1 MNKKEFAISH
11 TIHGS
16 IIDEPKGDIGWSRHE
31 LEVQYGKNTA
41 RILLDAGS
49 RQYNDDTKEYKSTL
63 KHIKP
68 HTAKK
73 LKEWVEKEAS
83 TIKPPL
89 SWTDVKNIDAVLI
102 SHAHD
107 DHNGES
113 IFLPKEWYQG
123 EIYMHEMTKNLAKV
137 TFQDSIEKD
146 RRASQMSNESRK
158 QERTKLK
165 SANQAYATLLG
176 VAKTRNNKI
185 MKKNQMPLEKIE
197 ETFEKNGLIPQDPL
211 SEQQLNEF
219 KPTYTKPTLEKEDLN
234 ALLKQIKPIPY
245 WKEFKV
251 VWNFVKWKF
260 YNAGHINWS
269 VQTLLK
275 ITWDINKPHHSF
287 NILYT
292 GDLGRFKA
300 PGKEWAPQIPKEKLD
315 YIMIESTYGNA
326 LHPSRNQE
334 AKRFIDEINSWE
346 DLILICCFTKQRM
359 QEVRELLGGAIDSWD
374 LKLWKNEQIH
384 FASKLWYALSK
395 EYIMNDTK
403 NAYPY
408 LKNHPKMKR
417 VFDEENGRENL
428 LEKLEKGWRKIL
440 VVSTNGSL
448 KEFLYR
454 ATQSPKT
461 KILGTGFPI
470 PWSIFYKL
478 THNDF
483 SSPIIVN
490 DKIINANRAYIDNFS
505 FSSHGDQEDLMHFIK
520 NCNLADNVKISLVH
534 WWVSRYALA
543 EKIEAFL
550 KKRDLK
556 LQKNDRDQRKIF
568 VPKNNGET
576 ITF

>member
-41 RILLDAGS
+41 RILLDVGS
-49 RQYNDDTKEYKSTL
+49 RQFNDDTKDYINT
-63 KHIKP
+63 IKNTKP
-68 HTAKK
+68 YTAKR
-73 LKEWVEKEAS
+73 LKEKLEKDAT

-89 SWTDVKNIDAVLI
+89 FWTDVKNIDAVLI

-123 EIYMHEMTKNLAKV
+123 DIFMHEVTKSLANV
-137 TFQDSIEKD
+137 TFQDSIEKENKVS
-146 RRASQMSNESRK
+146 RMSNESRK
-158 QERTKLK
+158 QEWSKLK
-165 SANQAYATLLG
+165 SANEAYATLLG
-176 VAKTRNNKI
+176 VAKTRNKRI
-185 MKKNQMPLEKIE
+185 IKKDQMPLEKIE
-197 ETFEKNGLIPQDPL
+197 EIFEKNGLIPQEPL
-211 SEQQLNEF
+211 SDDQLNTF
-219 KPTYTKPTLEKEDLN
+219 KPEYIKPHLEKKDLV
-234 ALLKQIKPIPY
+234 ALLSQIKPVTY

-251 VWNFVKWKF
+251 VWNFVKGKF

-292 GDLGRFKA
+292 GDLGRFKD

-315 YIMIESTYGNA
+315 YVVMESTYGST
-326 LHPSRNQE
+326 LHPSRNLE
-334 AKRFIDEINSWE
+334 VKRFIDEINSWE

-359 QEVRELLGGAIDSWD
+359 QEVRELLGGAIDNWD

-395 EYIMNDTK
+395 EYIMNDSK
-403 NAYPY
+403 NIYPY

-417 VFDEENGRENL
+417 VLDQENGRDALNETL
-428 LEKLEKGWRKIL
+428 GHRWRKIV

-470 PWSIFYKL
+470 PWSVFYKL
-478 THNDF
+478 AHNDF

-490 DKIINANRAYIDNFS
+490 DKVINANRAYIDNFS

-520 NCNLADNVKISLVH
+520 NCNLAQNVKISLVH
-534 WWVSRYALA
+534 WWASRYALA

-550 KKRDLK
+550 AKRDLK
-556 LQKNDRDQRKIF
+556 LPKNDRDQRKIF
-568 VPKNNGET
+568 VPKSNGET